1 MDSPAGSDPR
11 VAQLEI
17 LNEVARIATL
27 DLELRPMLQRIT
39 DALAAK
45 FGWEFVALVTIDS
58 GQTSFVC
65 EALATTVDTY
75 VHVGYGRPLGSGVVG
90 IVAAT
95 GEPLLI
101 DDVNEF
107 PDYIETMPGARS
119 ELCVPVS
126 HHGRLVAIINV
137 ESSRPAAFHDD
148 LPLLTTVAGQVA
160 GAIASA
166 QAHAELR
173 ALTDQLTQ
181 KTLALE
187 EANAHLA
194 TAIETLHR
202 MSTQDGL
209 TGIAN
214 RRLLDETLELE
225 TRRAARSGLV
235 LSLLMIDIDHFKRFN
250 DEHGHQAGDDILRS
264 VAQTIHG
271 CERRAADL
279 AARYGG
285 EEFVLLLP
293 ETDAPQA
300 HRIAEA
306 LRQSIA
312 ETGPVTV
319 SIGVA
324 SCTFHPDDLSAAQLI
339 RRGDEALHEAKRLG
353 RNRVVS
359 AS

>member
-1 MDSPAGSDPR
+1 MDSPVGSDPR

-27 DLELRPMLQRIT
+27 DLDLRPMLQRIT
-39 DALAAK
+39 DALVGK
-45 FGWEFVALVTIDS
+45 FGWEFVALVTINADRS
-58 GQTSFVC
+58 AFTC
-65 EALATTVDTY
+65 EALTTTVDTY

-95 GEPLLI
+95 GEPLLL
-101 DDVNEF
+101 DDVQTF

-119 ELCVPVS
+119 ELCVPVT
-126 HHGRLVAIINV
+126 HHGRLIAIINV
-137 ESSRPAAFHDD
+137 ESLRSAAFHDD
-148 LPLLTTVAGQVA
+148 LSMLTTVAGQVA

-173 ALTDQLTQ
+173 ALTEELTL
-181 KTLALE
+181 KTRALE

-202 MSTQDGL
+202 VSTQDGL

-214 RRLLDETLELE
+214 RRLLDETLDQEAK
-225 TRRAARSGLV
+225 RAARSGRP
-235 LSLLMIDIDHFKRFN
+235 LSLLMIDIDHFKPFN
-250 DEHGHQAGDDILRS
+250 DEHGHQAGDDVLRS
-264 VAQTIHG
+264 VAQAIHQ

-285 EEFVLLLP
+285 EEFAVLLP
-293 ETDAPQA
+293 ETDLEQA
-300 HRIAEA
+300 RRIAEA
-306 LRQSIA
+306 LRERIA
-312 ETGPVTV
+312 ETCPVTV

-324 SCTFHPDDLSAAQLI
+324 SCVFHRDDVSCAQLV
-339 RRGDEALHEAKRLG
+339 RASDEALYEAKRLG
-353 RNRVVS
+353 RNRVV
-359 AS
+359 AAG